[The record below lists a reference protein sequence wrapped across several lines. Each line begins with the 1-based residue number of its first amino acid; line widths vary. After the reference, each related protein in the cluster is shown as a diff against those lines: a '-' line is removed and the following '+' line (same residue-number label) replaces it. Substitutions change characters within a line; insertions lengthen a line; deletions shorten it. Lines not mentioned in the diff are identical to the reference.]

1 MSTAVRRLNAII
13 ARGPQGIHALPPE
26 LISVILRTAIGE
38 FDDAPHCYAPAR
50 TELCTRLR
58 AHHNPYIS
66 SAKTLPPASAAN
78 VGTMYPRWNK
88 ILAEIQTHMNRC
100 QTVVL
105 VSESYAASSFI
116 LQRLCDMDGSC
127 IVNLQFELRVGSLH
141 HQRLRL
147 TDPNLAKNP
156 IIFGGSL
163 PLLRSLAFTGTYIL
177 WNPLPFFA
185 NLDTLHLEGLFG
197 EDTLSVDEYFTLFS
211 TVTQLRDLH
220 LVDVA
225 CVGFDTSDIT
235 PPTLSNLQRLYFAS
249 AADSACCLLSML
261 RMPMLR
267 TLHLQIENSVIIDS
281 FLEHCSVILGNIET
295 LLLEMQFEGLVQ
307 VADFL
312 SAVPRVRCIDCIG
325 TYTFSSV
332 VLHNV
337 LLYWKNRCPDL
348 STLRLREFISKS
360 MVDTL
365 LFARRKLPANDEGIY
380 GIKIISPESAED
392 DAVPT
397 ISSIRTGG
405 LHRTRQASIIDYYE
419 YND

>member
-50 TELCTRLR
+50 TELCT
-58 AHHNPYIS
+58 P
-66 SAKTLPPASAAN
+66 KTLPPASAAN

-105 VSESYAASSFI
+105 VSESYAA
-116 LQRLCDMDGSC
+116 
-127 IVNLQFELRVGSLH
+127 N
-141 HQRLRL
+141 
-147 TDPNLAKNP
+147 PNLAKNP

-235 PPTLSNLQRLYFAS
+235 PPTLPNLQRLYFAS

-332 VLHNV
+332 VLHN
-337 LLYWKNRCPDL
+337 
-348 STLRLREFISKS
+348 
-360 MVDTL
+360 
-365 LFARRKLPANDEGIY
+365 LPANDEGIY